1 MTTAEL
7 KSAIKA
13 VAALP
18 DDDQA
23 EAATLL
29 LDFVSHRTGGSL
41 LSEAQ
46 RAEVERRLATPE
58 TKWIDQEDVFAEIDR
73 LLSRQ

>member
-1 MTTAEL
+1 MTNAEL
-7 KSAIKA
+7 KSAIRA

-29 LDFVSHRTGGSL
+29 LDFVTHRTGDSL
-41 LSEAQ
+41 LSESQ
-46 RAEVERRLATPE
+46 RAEVERRLAAPE
-58 TKWIDQEDVFAEIDR
+58 TKWVDQEDVFAEIDR
-73 LLSRQ
+73 LLAGQ